1 MKLQHLIFT
10 LDLPGIPVQRLRDF
24 HSSPEAIRI
33 LTPPGTLR
41 NLTGD
46 MGPLHEGQELTLYVK
61 KMGITLPW
69 RARNESLSPEGFTDR
84 MISGPFKAWIH
95 KHHFVDLGQYGCQL
109 VDEITFD
116 LPLRPFSNL
125 AIPLII
131 RDIKSLFKY
140 RHQSTYQYLQT
151 KKK

>member
-46 MGPLHEGQELTLYVK
+46 VGPLREGQELTLYVK
-61 KMGITLPW
+61 KMGVTLPW

-84 MISGPFKAWIH
+84 MLSGPFATW
-95 KHHFVDLGQYGCQL
+95 KHHHRFIDLGRYGSQL
-109 VDEITFD
+109 VDEIYFQ
-116 LPLRPFSNL
+116 LPLAPLSHPVL
-125 AIPLII
+125 PLIRADI
-131 RDIKSLFKY
+131 RKLFHF
-140 RHQSTYQYLQT
+140 RHQQTQETLQSP
-151 KKK
+151 